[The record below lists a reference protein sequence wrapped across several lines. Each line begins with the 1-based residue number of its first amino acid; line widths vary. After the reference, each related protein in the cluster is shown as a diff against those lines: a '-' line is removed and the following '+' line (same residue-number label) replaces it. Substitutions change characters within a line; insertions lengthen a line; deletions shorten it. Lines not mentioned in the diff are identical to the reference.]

1 MRLKT
6 AANVQWGI
14 AISFCII
21 LAPLFIVF
29 KVIEFIRDKAWD
41 ANYALVQYVGN
52 KLLLHS
58 DEYKSGLFTNPKVK
72 DWTAMQVW
80 AKYKDNNN
88 ENPN

>member
-14 AISFCII
+14 AISLCVI

-52 KLLLHS
+52 KQAVASFRRIQEWPLHES
-58 DEYKSGLFTNPKVK
+58 
-72 DWTAMQVW
+72 
-80 AKYKDNNN
+80 
-88 ENPN
+88 